1 MFADGQRE
9 KCVEWLRASLAD
21 AAKPSTLVVEA
32 AQRAGYTKFEQG
44 KIFVA
49 VQGGG
54 YNDDNVIPENPKFN
68 RDRGN
73 KPVRKENL
81 T

>member
-1 MFADGQRE
+1 MHWSDDPALNP
-9 KCVEWLRASLAD
+9 K
-21 AAKPSTLVVEA
+21 
-32 AQRAGYTKFEQG
+32 GYTKFEQG

-54 YNDDNVIPENPKFN
+54 YNDDNVIPENPKYN
-68 RDRGN
+68 VKRGN
-73 KPVRKENL
+73 KPVRTENL